1 MYRSIVFMIMIRYSN
16 NLYRALKYINATEIL
31 DCPNIANQPDKDNHI
46 MEIVVWYLILSYYL
60 TCLAD
65 EECDEKEA
73 ESIKETINTLCWMI
87 PEKYFDTVMAIIENE
102 GFNESGYMLRVAL
115 SDKNKLTIVAK
126 KRNS

>member
-1 MYRSIVFMIMIRYSN
+1 MIRYSN

-65 EECDEKEA
+65 VECDEKEA

-87 PEKYFDTVMAIIENE
+87 PEKYFDPVMAIIENE
-102 GFNESGYMLRVAL
+102 GFNKSGYLLRVTL